1 MAVGA
6 RGQSHAPVLAGN
18 LQARFQVYCYVAA
31 APNRVVWGGSNKTL
45 SASNQG
51 GGVNAGA
58 AVAYAGLS
66 QYTSNSVLQ
75 PAASGFAA

>member
-1 MAVGA
+1 ML
-6 RGQSHAPVLAGN
+6 QVLAGN
-18 LQARFQVYCYVAA
+18 LQARFQVYCCVAA
-31 APNRVVWGGSNKTL
+31 APNRVVWGGSKTF

-51 GGVNAGA
+51 GGINAGA